1 MNVNKELVE
10 KFMKSFDVTYQMVP
24 SKGYMVKNVRIL
36 CVVFILRRNDK
47 RFMSFNIC
55 FRNPQGKKL
64 EYTGGFIA
72 DFSDTI
78 FSFLGKEETI
88 TYFLERAEEY
98 IEKYMDI
105 MTP

>member
-1 MNVNKELVE
+1 MNVNKQLVE

-64 EYTGGFIA
+64 EYTGGLIV
-72 DFSDTI
+72 T
-78 FSFLGKEETI
+78 GKQI
-88 TYFLERAEEY
+88 GRAHV
-98 IEKYMDI
+98 
-105 MTP
+105 

>member
-10 KFMKSFDVTYQMVP
+10 RFMKSFNVTYQIVP